1 MNRAVIFD
9 VNETMLD
16 LGALDSLFLRW
27 FGDPVARKQWF
38 AQTLHFAM
46 TLAATREFRSF
57 GEVGTAALAEIAHRR
72 GVLLPGEAA
81 AQLHEAVLR
90 LPAHLDVAPALLI
103 LRRAGLV
110 TAALSNNPLP
120 VVQQQLHHVELAA
133 LFDEIMSV
141 DEAGAL
147 KPAPEVYDFAVRR
160 LDLAPG
166 SIWMVAAHGWDIAG
180 ATRSGL
186 RGAFVG
192 RPDQSPDPFAPPEI
206 LADDLLGV
214 AHAILAAENLSPR

>member
-72 GVLLPGEAA
+72 GVSLPGEAA

-110 TAALSNNPLP
+110 TAAL
-120 VVQQQLHHVELAA
+120 
-133 LFDEIMSV
+133 
-141 DEAGAL
+141 
-147 KPAPEVYDFAVRR
+147 
-160 LDLAPG
+160 
-166 SIWMVAAHGWDIAG
+166 
-180 ATRSGL
+180 
-186 RGAFVG
+186 
-192 RPDQSPDPFAPPEI
+192 
-206 LADDLLGV
+206 
-214 AHAILAAENLSPR
+214 